1 MKAKTQFKAV
11 PAGEFHPVTYEPG
24 DEVPPELEATA
35 RHFESFAAGA
45 PAAAEAAAAEAAA
58 AEAAAAEAAAAEAAA
73 ADAATKKPAGRG
85 KAGAAAAQE

>member
-35 RHFESFAAGA
+35 CHFESLAAGA
-45 PAAAEAAAAEAAA
+45 PAAEAAAAEAAA
-58 AEAAAAEAAAAEAAA
+58 AE
-73 ADAATKKPAGRG
+73 AATKKPAGRG